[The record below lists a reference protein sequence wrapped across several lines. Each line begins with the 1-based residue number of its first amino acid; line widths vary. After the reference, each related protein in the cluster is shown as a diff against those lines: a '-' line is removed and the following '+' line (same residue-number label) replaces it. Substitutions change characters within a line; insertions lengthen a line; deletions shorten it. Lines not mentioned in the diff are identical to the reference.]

1 MRSLALA
8 LLLAA
13 PVTAADKPRPNVLVI
28 VADDLGYTDLG
39 VTGSE
44 IRTPHLDALA
54 RAGLLLTSFLVAPAC
69 SPTRAMLLTGVDTH
83 PAGLGTM
90 LGQADENQKGRPG
103 YEAALSDRVV
113 PVTAL
118 LQKSGYHT
126 YLAGK
131 WHLGS
136 EDAQG
141 PQARGF
147 ERSFV
152 LLPGGASHFED
163 ATTVTEEAARAQYRE
178 DGRVVAPPAGFYS
191 TAAYTDKLIEQIR
204 GGLADGRPFF
214 AYAAYTSP
222 HWPLQVPDAELD
234 RYRGAYDGGY
244 DVLRARRFEA
254 ARRLRL
260 VPASARVPARTPFA
274 PPWVSLS
281 PDEKIRSARVMEL
294 YAAMVENLDR
304 HVGRLLQF
312 LKDSGRY
319 DDTLILFFSDNGAEG
334 NAIDRLGSN
343 AEWLPRRFDNS
354 VANLGRV
361 NSYAWPGAG
370 WAQAATPFRL
380 WKSFPTEGGI
390 RVPAIVRFGATGRR
404 GRDDRVVTV
413 KDVAPTA
420 LELAGVTHPGTSF
433 EGRPVAPLE
442 GRSMVSFL
450 AGRAPRVH
458 RSDFSMGFELF
469 GRRALRQGRY
479 KIVWLYEPYGPGR
492 WELFDLAPDPL
503 ESKDLAAS
511 RPAKLAEL
519 VRAWDAYAAR
529 AGVVLPTRDRG
540 YALDSAPAESNGR
553 APEREWRVNS
563 GTADGRRFSPLD
575 QINRDNVRQL
585 EPAWVYRTD
594 DMASAPASTIQCTP
608 IVVDGVMYLTTPGL
622 KLIALQ
628 AASGRKLWE
637 FDPFPGERARG
648 TNRGVTYWSDGR
660 ERRIFL
666 GAGNHLHAI
675 DAATGTLVR
684 SFGKDGRVDLREG
697 LDRDVFSLSVIAT
710 SPGIV
715 FEDLLIVGS
724 MVGEGP
730 GPSAPGHVRAY
741 DVRTGERRWIFH
753 TIPHPGEPGY
763 ETWPPDAWKT
773 AGGANAWGGFTLD
786 ARRGLVFFGTGSA
799 AYDHW
804 GGDRVGANL
813 YANSIVAL
821 HARTGERAWHFQAVH
836 HDIWDYDLPCPPV
849 LVSVKRDGKL
859 VDAVA
864 QTMKV
869 GHLFLLERETGEP
882 LFPVE
887 ERPVP
892 RSELPGEASWP
903 TQPFPTR
910 PPPYARQ
917 RFTEAEVTDLS
928 PAARDAILEQLRG
941 MRTGDVFLPPGLQP
955 NVVLP
960 QFNGGA
966 EWGGSAF
973 DAASGLLYVNA
984 SNEAEWISMVPAK
997 PDGEMTLHEIGQH
1010 LYQAVCTN
1018 CHGSA
1023 ERSLAGVKGRLSRE
1037 QIQQTIAAGRGQ
1049 MPAFAILKPLE
1060 LKALSAFLLGEGQG
1074 EKHSG
1079 ADLELSFAGK
1089 IPYVMTGHNVFRD
1102 PEGYPANKGPWGT
1115 LTAIDL
1121 AAGELRFQ
1129 VPLGTYPALEARGLP
1144 PTGTFNMG
1152 GPLVTAG
1159 GLVFIGAAMD
1169 ERFHAFDAA
1178 TGKLLWEFQ
1187 MDAGGYA
1194 SPATFETDGRQYVVI
1209 AAGGGGKPETRP
1221 GNAYY
1226 CFALP
1231 RASSSAR

>member
-13 PVTAADKPRPNVLVI
+13 PATAADKARPNVLVI

-39 VTGSE
+39 FLGGE

-54 RAGLLLTSFLVAPAC
+54 RSGLLLTNFLVSPAC

-90 LGQADENQKGRPG
+90 EGAADTNQKDHPSYKG
-103 YEAALSDRVV
+103 ELSDRVL
-113 PVTAL
+113 PITTL
-118 LQKSGYHT
+118 LRAAGYHT
-126 YLAGK
+126 YVAGK
-131 WHLGS
+131 WHLGKD
-136 EDAQG
+136 EAHL
-141 PQARGF
+141 PPRKGF

-152 LLPGGASHFED
+152 LLPGAASHFDD
-163 ATTVTEEAARAQYRE
+163 ATTVTEDAARAQYRE
-178 DGRVVAPPAGFYS
+178 DGREVVPPAGFYS

-204 GGLADGRPFF
+204 SGLADGRPFF

-234 RYRGAYDGGY
+234 RYRGAYDEGY
-244 DVLRARRFEA
+244 DTLRGRRFEA
-254 ARRLRL
+254 ARRLGI
-260 VPASARVPARTPFA
+260 VPANARTPERTRFA
-274 PPWVSLS
+274 RPWEALS
-281 PDEKIRSARVMEL
+281 PDDKRREARVMEL
-294 YAAMVENLDR
+294 YAVMVGNLDH
-304 HVGRLLQF
+304 HVGRLLRF
-312 LKDSGRY
+312 LKESGRD
-319 DDTLILFFSDNGAEG
+319 DDTLVLFFSDNGAEG
-334 NAIDRLGSN
+334 NPIDRVGSN
-343 AEWLPRRFDNS
+343 AEWIPRRFDNGL
-354 VANLGRV
+354 ANLGRV
-361 NSYAWPGAG
+361 NSYAWPGPG
-370 WAQAATPFRL
+370 WAQAGTPFRL
-380 WKSFPTEGGI
+380 WKAFPTEGGV
-390 RVPAIVRFGATGRR
+390 RVPAIVRYGSRGRR
-404 GRDDRVVTV
+404 GRLDSVVSI
-413 KDVAPTA
+413 KDVAPTV
-420 LELAGVTHPGTSF
+420 LQLAGVKHPGTSF
-433 EGRPVAPLE
+433 EGRPIASLE
-442 GRSMVSFL
+442 GRSMLPLVT
-450 AGRAPRVH
+450 GRAQAVH
-458 RSDFSMGFELF
+458 GPDFTMGWELF

-479 KIVWLYEPYGPGR
+479 KILWLFEPYGPER
-492 WELFDLAPDPL
+492 WELFDVVADPM
-503 ESKDLAAS
+503 ESKDLAPAQ
-511 RPAKLAEL
+511 PAKLAEL
-519 VRAWDAYAAR
+519 VHAWDAYAAR
-529 AGVVLPTRDRG
+529 AGVILPTRDMA
-540 YALDSAPAESNGR
+540 YARETSPA
-553 APEREWRVNS
+553 REWRVNS
-563 GTADGRRFSPLD
+563 GTADGRRYSPLD
-575 QINRDNVRQL
+575 QINRDNVKQL
-585 EPAWVYRTD
+585 EVAWVYRTD
-594 DMASAPASTIQCTP
+594 DMKSAPASTIQCTP

-622 KLIALQ
+622 KLVALQ

-648 TNRGVTYWSDGR
+648 TNRGVSYWSDGR
-660 ERRIFL
+660 EHRIFM
-666 GAGNHLHAI
+666 GAGNYLHAI
-675 DAATGTLVR
+675 DAATGTLVT

-741 DVRTGERRWIFH
+741 DVRTGKRRWIFH

-763 ETWPPDAWKT
+763 ETWPPEAWKT

-821 HARTGERAWHFQAVH
+821 RARTGERAWHFQAVH

-869 GHLFLLERETGEP
+869 GHLFLLDRETGEP

-892 RSELPGEASWP
+892 RSDLPGEASWP

-917 RFTEAEVTDLS
+917 RFTDAEVTDLS
-928 PAARDAILEQLRG
+928 PASRDAILKQLRG

-997 PDGEMTLHEIGQH
+997 PSGEMTLHEIGQH

-1018 CHGSA
+1018 CHGA
-1023 ERSLAGVKGRLSRE
+1023 ADRSLAGVKGRLSGE
-1037 QIQQTIAAGRGQ
+1037 EIQKTIAAGRGQ
-1049 MPAFAILKPLE
+1049 MPAFAMLKPLE
-1060 LKALSAFLLGEGQG
+1060 LRALSAFLLGEGED
-1074 EKHSG
+1074 EKHTG
-1079 ADLELSFAGK
+1079 ADLELSFAGT

-1121 AAGELRFQ
+1121 SLGELRFQ

-1144 PTGTFNMG
+1144 PTGTFNIG

-1159 GLVFIGAAMD
+1159 GLLFIGAAMD

-1194 SPATFETDGRQYVVI
+1194 SPATFEADGRQYVVI

-1226 CFALP
+1226 CFALQ
-1231 RASSSAR
+1231 RAGSGGR

>member
-13 PVTAADKPRPNVLVI
+13 PSTAADKARPSVLVI

-39 VTGSE
+39 VAGSE

-54 RAGLLLTSFLVAPAC
+54 RSGLLLTSFLVSPAC
-69 SPTRAMLLTGVDTH
+69 SPTRAMLLTGVDAH

-90 LGQADENQKGRPG
+90 LGRADENQKGRPG
-103 YEAALSDRVV
+103 YEAVLSDRVV
-113 PVTAL
+113 PVTTL
-118 LQKSGYHT
+118 LQKAGYHT
-126 YLAGK
+126 YMAGK

-141 PQARGF
+141 PHARGF
-147 ERSFV
+147 EHSFA

-163 ATTVTEEAARAQYRE
+163 ATTIIEEDKPAAYRE
-178 DGRVVAPPAGFYS
+178 DGRAVALSKGFYS
-191 TAAYTDKLIEQIR
+191 TAAFTDKLIEQIR
-204 GGLADGRPFF
+204 GGLVDGRPFF

-222 HWPLQVPDAELD
+222 HWPLQLPDAELD
-234 RYRGAYDGGY
+234 RYRGVYDAGY
-244 DVLRARRFEA
+244 DVLRSKRFEA
-254 ARRLRL
+254 ARRLGL
-260 VPASARVPARTPFA
+260 VPANAAVPARTPFA
-274 PPWVSLS
+274 PAWDALS
-281 PDEKIRSARVMEL
+281 ADEKQRSARTMEL
-294 YAAMVENLDR
+294 YAGMVENLD
-304 HVGRLLQF
+304 HHIGRLLQF

-334 NAIDRLGSN
+334 NPIDRLGSL
-343 AEWLPRRFDNS
+343 AEWIPRRFDNS
-354 VANLGRV
+354 LANLGRV
-361 NSYAWPGAG
+361 GSYAWPGAG

-380 WKSFPTEGGI
+380 WKTFPTEGGT
-390 RVPAIVRFGATGRR
+390 RVPAIARFGAHGRR
-404 GRDDRVVTV
+404 GRSDQVVTV

-420 LELAGVTHPGTSF
+420 LELAGATHPGDSF
-433 EGRPVAPLE
+433 EGKPVAAIE
-442 GRSMVSFL
+442 GGSMASFL

-458 RSDFSMGFELF
+458 GDDFSMGFELF
-469 GRRALRQGRY
+469 GRRALRLGRY
-479 KIVWLYEPYGPGR
+479 KAVWLYPPYGAGR
-492 WELFDLAPDPL
+492 WELFDLAADPL
-503 ESKDLAAS
+503 EAKDLAAA
-511 RPAKLAEL
+511 RPAKLAQL
-519 VRAWDAYAAR
+519 VHAWDDYAAR
-529 AGVVLPTRDRG
+529 AGVVLPARDMG
-540 YALDSAPAESNGR
+540 YAIAS
-553 APEREWRVNS
+553 EREWRVNS
-563 GTADGRRFSPLD
+563 GTADGRRYSPLD
-575 QINRDNVRQL
+575 QINRANVQKL
-585 EPAWVYRTD
+585 ELAWRFRTD
-594 DMASAPASTIQCTP
+594 DMKAAPASTIQCTP

-622 KLIALQ
+622 KLVALR
-628 AASGRKLWE
+628 AASGQKLWE
-637 FDPFPGERARG
+637 FDPFPGDRARG

-660 ERRIFL
+660 ERRILF
-666 GAGNHLHAI
+666 GVGHTLHAL
-675 DAATGTLVR
+675 DAATGKLVP

-697 LDRDVFSLSVIAT
+697 FDRDVFSLAVLST
-710 SPGIV
+710 SPAIV
-715 FEDLLIVGS
+715 FEDLLIVGAQ
-724 MVGEGP
+724 VGEGP
-730 GPSAPGHVRAY
+730 GPAAPGHVRAY
-741 DVRTGERRWIFH
+741 DVRTGARRWIFH

-763 ETWPPDAWKT
+763 ETWPPEAWKT

-813 YANSIVAL
+813 YANSVVAL
-821 HARTGERAWHFQAVH
+821 RARTGERVWHFQTVH
-836 HDIWDYDLPCPPV
+836 HDLWDYDLPCPPV
-849 LVSVKRDGKL
+849 LVSVMRDGKL

-869 GHLFLLERETGEP
+869 GHLFLLDRETGEP

-892 RSELPGEASWP
+892 RSELAGEASWP

-910 PPPYARQ
+910 PPAYARQ

-928 PAARDAILEQLRG
+928 PEARDAILKQLRG

-997 PDGEMTLHEIGQH
+997 PAGEMTLHEIGQH
-1010 LYQAVCTN
+1010 LYQAICTN

-1023 ERSLAGVKGRLSRE
+1023 NPSSSRAASLATLEGRLTRA
-1037 QIQQTIAAGRGQ
+1037 QIEQTIAAGRGQ
-1049 MPAFAILKPLE
+1049 MPAFAMLKPLE
-1060 LKALSAFLLGEGQG
+1060 LRALSAFLLGEGED
-1074 EKHSG
+1074 EKHAG
-1079 ADLELSFAGK
+1079 ADLELSFAGT
-1089 IPYVMTGHNVFRD
+1089 IPFVATGHNVFRD
-1102 PEGYPANKGPWGT
+1102 PQGFPANKGPWGT

-1121 AAGELRFQ
+1121 AKGELRWQ
-1129 VPLGTYPALEARGLP
+1129 VPLGTYPELEARGLP
-1144 PTGTFNMG
+1144 PTGTFNIG
-1152 GPLVTAG
+1152 GPLATAG

-1178 TGKLLWEFQ
+1178 SGKLLWEYQ

-1194 SPATFETDGRQYVVI
+1194 SPATFEADGRQYVVI

-1231 RASSSAR
+1231 RAGSGRR

>member
-13 PVTAADKPRPNVLVI
+13 PSTAADKARPSVLVI

-54 RAGLLLTSFLVAPAC
+54 RSGLLLTSFLVSPAC
-69 SPTRAMLLTGVDTH
+69 SPTRAMLLTGADAH

-90 LGQADENQKGRPG
+90 LGRADENQKGRPG
-103 YEAALSDRVV
+103 YEAVLSDRVV
-113 PVTAL
+113 PVTTL
-118 LQKSGYHT
+118 LQKAGYHT
-126 YLAGK
+126 YMAGK

-141 PQARGF
+141 PHARGF
-147 ERSFV
+147 EHSFA

-163 ATTVTEEAARAQYRE
+163 ATTIIEEDKPAAYRE
-178 DGRVVAPPAGFYS
+178 DGRAVALSKGFYS
-191 TAAYTDKLIEQIR
+191 TAAFTDKLIEQIR
-204 GGLADGRPFF
+204 GGLVDGRPFF

-222 HWPLQVPDAELD
+222 HWPLQLPDAELD
-234 RYRGAYDGGY
+234 RYRGVYDAGY
-244 DVLRARRFEA
+244 DVLRSKRFEA
-254 ARRLRL
+254 AQRLGL
-260 VPASARVPARTPFA
+260 VPANAAVPARTPFA
-274 PPWVSLS
+274 PAWDALS
-281 PDEKIRSARVMEL
+281 ADEKQRSARTMEL
-294 YAAMVENLDR
+294 YAGMVENLD
-304 HVGRLLQF
+304 HHIGRLLQF

-334 NAIDRLGSN
+334 NPIDRLGSL
-343 AEWLPRRFDNS
+343 AEWIPRRFDNS
-354 VANLGRV
+354 LANLGRV
-361 NSYAWPGAG
+361 GSYAWPGAG

-380 WKSFPTEGGI
+380 WKTFPTEGGT
-390 RVPAIVRFGATGRR
+390 RVPAIARFGAHGRR
-404 GRDDRVVTV
+404 GRSDQVVTV

-420 LELAGVTHPGTSF
+420 LELAGATHPGDSF
-433 EGRPVAPLE
+433 EGKPVAAIE
-442 GRSMVSFL
+442 GGSMASFL

-458 RSDFSMGFELF
+458 GDDFSMGFELF
-469 GRRALRQGRY
+469 GRRALRLGRY
-479 KIVWLYEPYGPGR
+479 KAVWLYPPYGAGR
-492 WELFDLAPDPL
+492 WELFDLAADPL
-503 ESKDLAAS
+503 EAKDLAAA
-511 RPAKLAEL
+511 RPAKLAQL
-519 VRAWDAYAAR
+519 VHAWDDYAAR
-529 AGVVLPTRDRG
+529 AGVVLPARDMG
-540 YALDSAPAESNGR
+540 YAIAS
-553 APEREWRVNS
+553 EREWRVNS
-563 GTADGRRFSPLD
+563 GTADGRRYSPLD
-575 QINRDNVRQL
+575 QINRANVQKL
-585 EPAWVYRTD
+585 ELAWRFRTD
-594 DMASAPASTIQCTP
+594 DMKAAPASTIQCTP

-622 KLIALQ
+622 KLVALR
-628 AASGRKLWE
+628 AASGQKLWE
-637 FDPFPGERARG
+637 FDPFPGDRARG

-660 ERRIFL
+660 ERRILF
-666 GAGNHLHAI
+666 GVGHTLHAL
-675 DAATGTLVR
+675 DAATGKLVP

-697 LDRDVFSLSVIAT
+697 FDRDVFSLAVLST
-710 SPGIV
+710 SPAIV
-715 FEDLLIVGS
+715 FEDLLIVGAQ
-724 MVGEGP
+724 VGEGP
-730 GPSAPGHVRAY
+730 GPAAPGHVRAY
-741 DVRTGERRWIFH
+741 DVRTGARRWIFH

-763 ETWPPDAWKT
+763 ETWPPEAWKT
-773 AGGANAWGGFTLD
+773 VGGANAWGGFTLD

-813 YANSIVAL
+813 YANSVVAL
-821 HARTGERAWHFQAVH
+821 RARTGERVWHFQTVH
-836 HDIWDYDLPCPPV
+836 HDLWDYDLPCPPV
-849 LVSVKRDGKL
+849 LVSVMRDGKL

-869 GHLFLLERETGEP
+869 GHLFLLDRETGEP

-892 RSELPGEASWP
+892 RSELAGEASWP

-910 PPPYARQ
+910 PPAYARQ

-928 PAARDAILEQLRG
+928 PEARDAILKQLRG

-973 DAASGLLYVNA
+973 DVASGLLYVNA

-997 PDGEMTLHEIGQH
+997 PAGEMTLHEIGQH
-1010 LYQAVCTN
+1010 LYQAICTN

-1023 ERSLAGVKGRLSRE
+1023 NPSSSRAASLATLEGRLTRA
-1037 QIQQTIAAGRGQ
+1037 QIEQTIAAGRGQ
-1049 MPAFAILKPLE
+1049 MPAFAMLKPLE
-1060 LKALSAFLLGEGQG
+1060 LRALSAFLLGEGED
-1074 EKHSG
+1074 EKHAG
-1079 ADLELSFAGK
+1079 ADLELSFAGT
-1089 IPYVMTGHNVFRD
+1089 IPFVATGHNVFRD
-1102 PEGYPANKGPWGT
+1102 PQGFPANKGPWGT

-1121 AAGELRFQ
+1121 AKGELRWQ
-1129 VPLGTYPALEARGLP
+1129 VPLGTYPELEARGLP
-1144 PTGTFNMG
+1144 PTGTFNIG
-1152 GPLVTAG
+1152 GPLATAG

-1178 TGKLLWEFQ
+1178 SGKLLWEYQ

-1194 SPATFETDGRQYVVI
+1194 SPATFEADGRQYVVI

-1221 GNAYY
+1221 GDSYY

-1231 RASSSAR
+1231 RAGSGRR

>member
-1 MRSLALA
+1 
-8 LLLAA
+8 
-13 PVTAADKPRPNVLVI
+13 
-28 VADDLGYTDLG
+28 
-39 VTGSE
+39 
-44 IRTPHLDALA
+44 
-54 RAGLLLTSFLVAPAC
+54 
-69 SPTRAMLLTGVDTH
+69 
-83 PAGLGTM
+83 
-90 LGQADENQKGRPG
+90 
-103 YEAALSDRVV
+103 
-113 PVTAL
+113 
-118 LQKSGYHT
+118 
-126 YLAGK
+126 
-131 WHLGS
+131 
-136 EDAQG
+136 
-141 PQARGF
+141 
-147 ERSFV
+147 
-152 LLPGGASHFED
+152 
-163 ATTVTEEAARAQYRE
+163 
-178 DGRVVAPPAGFYS
+178 
-191 TAAYTDKLIEQIR
+191 
-204 GGLADGRPFF
+204 
-214 AYAAYTSP
+214 
-222 HWPLQVPDAELD
+222 
-234 RYRGAYDGGY
+234 
-244 DVLRARRFEA
+244 
-254 ARRLRL
+254 
-260 VPASARVPARTPFA
+260 
-274 PPWVSLS
+274 
-281 PDEKIRSARVMEL
+281 MEL

-334 NAIDRLGSN
+334 NPIDRLGAN

-433 EGRPVAPLE
+433 EGRTVAPLE

-458 RSDFSMGFELF
+458 GSDFSMGFELF

-492 WELFDLAPDPL
+492 WELFDLAADPL
-503 ESKDLAAS
+503 ESNDLAAS
-511 RPAKLAEL
+511 QPAKLAEL
-519 VRAWDAYAAR
+519 VRAWDAYAAH
-529 AGVVLPTRDRG
+529 AGVVLPARDQG
-540 YALDSAPAESNGR
+540 YALEPAPVESKGR

-575 QINRDNVRQL
+575 QINRENVRQL
-585 EPAWVYRTD
+585 APAWVYRTD
-594 DMASAPASTIQCTP
+594 DMKSAPASTIQCTP

-622 KLIALQ
+622 KLIALE

-660 ERRIFL
+660 ERRIFM
-666 GAGNHLHAI
+666 GAGNYLHAL
-675 DAATGTLVR
+675 DAATGRLVA

-741 DVRTGERRWIFH
+741 DVRTGTRRWIFH

-821 HARTGERAWHFQAVH
+821 RARTGERAWHFQAVH
-836 HDIWDYDLPCPPV
+836 HDLWDYDLPCPPV

-869 GHLFLLERETGEP
+869 GHLFLLDRDSGEP

-892 RSELPGEASWP
+892 RSDLPGEASWP

-928 PAARDAILEQLRG
+928 PASRDAILKQLRG

-973 DAASGLLYVNA
+973 DAARGLLYVNA

-997 PDGEMTLHEIGQH
+997 PAGEMTLHEIGEH

-1018 CHGSA
+1018 CHGA
-1023 ERSLAGVKGRLSRE
+1023 ADRSLAGVKGRLSRE
-1037 QIQQTIAAGRGQ
+1037 EIQQTIAAGRRQ
-1049 MPAFAILKPLE
+1049 MPAFAMLKPLE
-1060 LKALSAFLLGEGQG
+1060 LRALSAFLLGEGHE

-1079 ADLELSFAGK
+1079 ADLELSFAGT

-1129 VPLGTYPALEARGLP
+1129 VPLGTYAALEARGLP
-1144 PTGTFNMG
+1144 PTGTFNIG

-1194 SPATFETDGRQYVVI
+1194 SPATFEADGRQYVVI